1 MTFSVR
7 YAKSIYERQ
16 VKKLPASARAELDA
30 HVRSLREH
38 PLPGDRSAVF
48 RVRTRDAV
56 SPLYA
61 ARTRRF
67 MVYHTLEDDCVVV
80 VSVLPIPQ
88 LKP

>member
-1 MTFSVR
+1 MSFPVR

-38 PLPGDRSAVF
+38 PLPGVGSAVF
-48 RVRTRDAV
+48 RVRLRAV

-61 ARTRRF
+61 ASTRHF
-67 MVYHTLEDDCVVV
+67 MIYHTIEDDCVVI
-80 VSVLPIPQ
+80 VSVLSIPQ

>member
-1 MTFSVR
+1 VSCSVR

-16 VKKLPASARAELDA
+16 VENLPASARAEIDA
-30 HVRSLREH
+30 HVRSLKEH
-38 PLPGDRSAVF
+38 PMPEDGSAVF
-48 RVRTRDAV
+48 RVRMRTG

-67 MVYHTLEDDCVVV
+67 MVYHTIEDEGVVV